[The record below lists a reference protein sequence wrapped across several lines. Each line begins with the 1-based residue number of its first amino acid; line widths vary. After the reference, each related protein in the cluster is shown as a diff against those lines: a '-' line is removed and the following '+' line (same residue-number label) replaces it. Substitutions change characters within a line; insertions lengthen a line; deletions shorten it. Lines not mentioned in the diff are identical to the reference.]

1 MMAESK
7 SVSTT
12 VLVTGGSGLV
22 GHGIQWLMGTQ
33 SGGPTARRD
42 GENWV
47 FLSSADGDL
56 RQGNPSILPS
66 HTDSSDRPDS
76 AIEISVP
83 PKRFS
88 VNIVQIW

>member
-1 MMAESK
+1 MAESK
-7 SVSTT
+7 LVSTT
-12 VLVTGGSGLV
+12 ILVTGGSGLV

-33 SGGPTARRD
+33 SGGPNARRD

-56 RQGNPSILPS
+56 RQENPSL
-66 HTDSSDRPDS
+66 HTHSSDRPDS
-76 AIEISVP
+76 AVEISMP

-88 VNIVQIW
+88 VNTVQIW